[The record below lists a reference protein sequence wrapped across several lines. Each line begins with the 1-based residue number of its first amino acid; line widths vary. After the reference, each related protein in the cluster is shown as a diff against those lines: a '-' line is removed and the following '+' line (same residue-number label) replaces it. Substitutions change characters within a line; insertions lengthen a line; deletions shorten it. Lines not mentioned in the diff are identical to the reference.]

1 MSEKK
6 KTQLLGSN
14 AKLSI
19 YTASAGAGKT
29 HTLTGRYLKL
39 ALSNL
44 QLFRHI
50 QAVTFTN
57 KATAEMKDRILT
69 ELHILAQD
77 RVSGFRTMLMQEL
90 GLSHQQ
96 LKEKAAALLQAILCE
111 YSSFRIKTID
121 SFFQEVMRAFAY
133 ELGLNG
139 RYSISFEHSLLLDE
153 AVRQILQQV
162 DPIHDPSTAEWIER
176 LITESIEE
184 GRSYNINR
192 QLISIGWELF
202 KEGLSELAEKSEL
215 PSSSV
220 ILACQE
226 QMRAV
231 MAQTEVRVK
240 AQAKRAIDLVDA
252 YDLELDSFKL
262 KSSSPVGI
270 FYKLYQGAE
279 IIKPSTVGF
288 QKAIDPDTALDA
300 LITKTAKPEIKE
312 QISNA
317 YHGGLADCFA
327 DLLHFFESDDYRAYN
342 TAKLALPLLNKLGLV
357 GRIYDEILA
366 LKKDKAIMLIS
377 DAPTLLNRIIDE
389 SETPFIYEKVGV
401 RIKQQMIDEFQ
412 DTSRLQYKNFKPLLL
427 DSLAQGNDNL
437 VVGDVK
443 QSIYRFRNADSKLLG
458 QQIEAD
464 FASYAD
470 PVLMHENWR
479 SKPEI
484 VAFNNAVYP
493 TMADSISQQLVAT
506 MEGRPDMQAETHRM
520 IGAAYATAA
529 QEVAAP
535 NRDKTGYVR
544 IFLPA
549 DEESPIDLDDNE
561 DSDSDES
568 LANQTWTEQVYASL
582 PGLVIDIQRRGYKAG
597 DIAILLRKKDEAILV
612 GEAFNTYV
620 KQAGEEDY
628 STEFVSEEALL
639 VNAAVSVR
647 FIISLLRFINRPQS
661 DSLRQEAFQNLIA
674 LHLARHDTLPQQKDF
689 SQEELAMILQSRQLS
704 PYEQVDALINNFRQ
718 ELLAD
723 ETPYLLALLDLAY
736 QFTNEQQDN
745 TAAFIKWWQVS
756 GKNEYI
762 SSADNPN
769 AVNVLTIHK
778 SKGLGFKVVI
788 LPMVNW
794 RFNERGNRKP
804 YLLWC
809 LSAGTPF
816 AALKRIPVVF
826 SENMKESYFDR
837 DYYEELGKRYL
848 DSLNLLYVAT
858 TRAKDELYLWMDTK
872 DESKKDKAKAK
883 DEQKLYSKIHHA
895 LYPRLEQ
902 MASQGLL
909 EQDELGYFLGKPQTM
924 AKKQTEAND
933 HSYHLGIDQM
943 LYQPIGHKLSIKLD
957 GTEHYLR
964 RDAVEHGI
972 LMHAI
977 LAKVERKSDIQAA
990 VEDAIQA
997 GLLSAHE
1004 AKDLQ
1009 AQLEACISMPQ
1020 LAAYYDGS
1028 GTVLNEQA
1036 ILLPNG
1042 SIQRPDRIVAYPD
1055 HTVLIDYKFGEAR
1068 PEHQNQLRRYAELL
1082 GRMGYPKPQ
1091 AYLLYIEEQK
1101 FLPVALD

>member
-6 KTQLLGSN
+6 KTQLLSSN

-39 ALSNL
+39 ALSNP

-57 KATAEMKDRILT
+57 KATAEMKDRILN

-77 RVSGFRTMLMQEL
+77 RESGFRTMLMQEL
-90 GLSHQQ
+90 GLARQQ

-139 RYSISFEHSLLLDE
+139 RYSISFEQSLLLDE

-162 DPIHDPSTAEWIER
+162 DPQQDPSTAEWIEN

-184 GRSYNINR
+184 GSSYNINR
-192 QLISIGWELF
+192 QLVGIGWELF

-215 PSSSV
+215 PSR
-220 ILACQE
+220 E
-226 QMRAV
+226 QIATCKAEMQALMKEFEAQLRAV
-231 MAQTEVRVK
+231 AQ
-240 AQAKRAIDLVDA
+240 RAIEIIEQN
-252 YDLELDSFKL
+252 DLELTDFSYKD
-262 KSSSPVGI
+262 KSAPNV
-270 FYKLYQGAE
+270 FYKVLAGVEPAL
-279 IIKPSTVGF
+279 PRSRVLS
-288 QKAIDPDTALDA
+288 AADPELGIAALVA
-300 LITKTAKPEIKE
+300 KTAK
-312 QISNA
+312 
-317 YHGGLADCFA
+317 A
-327 DLLHFFESDDYRAYN
+327 DLRSRVETAYEQGLSACFVEIVELYSSDSYRAYV
-342 TAKLALPLLNKLGLV
+342 TAKLALPLLNRLGLV
-357 GRIYDEILA
+357 GRIYEEILA

-443 QSIYRFRNADSKLLG
+443 QSIYRFRNADSSLLG
-458 QQIEAD
+458 QQVEAD

-479 SKPEI
+479 SRPEI

-493 TMADSISQQLVAT
+493 SIANAISQQLIAT
-506 MEGRPDMQAETHRM
+506 MDNRTEMHAETYRM
-520 IGAAYATAA
+520 IGAAYANAA

-535 NRDKTGYVR
+535 NRDKMGYVR
-544 IFLPA
+544 IFLEPNEA
-549 DEESPIDLDDNE
+549 EEDLPDSDDPDDEED
-561 DSDSDES
+561 S
-568 LANQTWTEQVYASL
+568 LAMQSWTEQIYSSL
-582 PGLVIDIQRRGYKAG
+582 PSLVIDLQQRGYSAG
-597 DIAILLRKKDEAILV
+597 DIAILVRKKHEATKV
-612 GEAFNTYV
+612 AEAFNTYV
-620 KQAGEEDY
+620 KQAGEEVY

-647 FIISLLRFINRPQS
+647 FIISLLRFINRPQI
-661 DSLRQEAFQNLIA
+661 DSLRQEAFQNYRA
-674 LHLARHDTLPQQKDF
+674 LYLAKHDSMPQQKDF
-689 SQEELAMILQSRQLS
+689 SQHELELIMQSRQLT
-704 PYEQVDALINNFRQ
+704 PYEQIDVLVNNFRQ

-723 ETPYLLALLDLAY
+723 ETPYLVALLDLAY
-736 QFTNEQQDN
+736 QFTNEQQEN
-745 TAAFIKWWQVS
+745 TSAFIKWWQVS
-756 GKNEYI
+756 GKKECI

-769 AVNVLTIHK
+769 AVNILTIHK

-788 LPMVNW
+788 LPMVSW
-794 RFNERGNRKP
+794 KFNERGNRNP

-816 AALKRIPVVF
+816 AALKRIPIIF
-826 SENMKESYFDR
+826 SEKMKESYFDR
-837 DYYEELGKRYL
+837 DYYEELNKRYL

-858 TRAKDELYLWMDTK
+858 TRAKDELYLWMKAK
-872 DESKKDKAKAK
+872 DESKKDKAK
-883 DEQKLYSKIHHA
+883 DEKKLYSNIHHA
-895 LYPRLEQ
+895 LFPRLEQ
-902 MASQGLL
+902 MASEGLL
-909 EQDELGYFLGKPQTM
+909 EQDELGYFLGKPQTV
-924 AKKQTEAND
+924 AKKQTVAKD

-943 LYQPIGHKLSIKLD
+943 LYQHIGHKLSIKLD

-964 RDAVEHGI
+964 RDAIDHGI

-990 VEDAIQA
+990 VADSIQE

-1004 AKDLQ
+1004 AQGLQ
-1009 AQLEACISMPQ
+1009 AQLEACIAMPQ
-1020 LAAYYDGS
+1020 LAPYYDGS

-1042 SIQRPDRIVAYPD
+1042 SIQRPDRIVAYTD
-1055 HTVLIDYKFGEAR
+1055 RTVLIDYKFGEAR
-1068 PEHQNQLRRYAELL
+1068 PEHQSQLRRYAELL
-1082 GRMGYPKPQ
+1082 GSMGYPKPQ

>member
-6 KTQLLGSN
+6 KTQLLSSN

-39 ALSNL
+39 ALSNP

-57 KATAEMKDRILT
+57 KATAEMKDRILN

-77 RVSGFRTMLMQEL
+77 RESGFRTMLMQEL
-90 GLSHQQ
+90 GLARQQ

-139 RYSISFEHSLLLDE
+139 RYSISFEQSLLLDE

-162 DPIHDPSTAEWIER
+162 DPQQDPSTAEWIER
-176 LITESIEE
+176 LITESIED
-184 GRSYNINR
+184 GKSYNISR
-192 QLISIGWELF
+192 QLVGIGWELF

-215 PSSSV
+215 PNNSV
-220 ILACQE
+220 ILTCQE
-226 QMRAV
+226 QMRSILS
-231 MAQTEVRVK
+231 QTEERVK
-240 AQAKRAIDLVDA
+240 ALAKRAIDLVDA
-252 YDLELDSFKL
+252 NDLELDSFKS
-262 KSSSPVGI
+262 KSTSPVSV

-279 IIKPSTVGF
+279 IKKPSTLGF
-288 QKAIDPDTALDA
+288 KMATDPERALDA

-312 QISNA
+312 RISNA

-327 DLLHFFESDDYRAYN
+327 DLLHFFESDDYKAYN
-342 TAKLALPLLNKLGLV
+342 TSKLALPLLNRLGLV
-357 GRIYDEILA
+357 GRIYEEILA

-443 QSIYRFRNADSKLLG
+443 QSIYRFRNADSSLLG
-458 QQIEAD
+458 QQVEAD

-479 SKPEI
+479 SRPEI

-493 TMADSISQQLVAT
+493 SIANAISQQLIAT
-506 MEGRPDMQAETHRM
+506 MDNRTEMHAETYRM
-520 IGAAYATAA
+520 IGAAYANAA

-544 IFLPA
+544 IFLEPNEA
-549 DEESPIDLDDNE
+549 EEDLPDSDDPDDEED
-561 DSDSDES
+561 S
-568 LANQTWTEQVYASL
+568 LAMQSWTEQIYSSL
-582 PGLVIDIQRRGYKAG
+582 PSLVIDLQQRGYSAG
-597 DIAILLRKKDEAILV
+597 DIAILVRKKHEATKV
-612 GEAFNTYV
+612 AEAFNTYV
-620 KQAGEEDY
+620 KQAGEEVY

-647 FIISLLRFINRPQS
+647 FIISLLRFINRPQI
-661 DSLRQEAFQNLIA
+661 DSLRQEAFQNYRA
-674 LHLARHDTLPQQKDF
+674 LYLAKHDSMPQQKDF
-689 SQEELAMILQSRQLS
+689 SQHELELIMQSRQLT
-704 PYEQVDALINNFRQ
+704 PYEQIDVLVNNFRQ

-723 ETPYLLALLDLAY
+723 ETPYLVALLDLAY
-736 QFTNEQQDN
+736 QFTNEQQEN

-756 GKNEYI
+756 GKKECI

-769 AVNVLTIHK
+769 AVNILTIHK

-788 LPMVNW
+788 LPMVSW
-794 RFNERGNRKP
+794 KFNERGNRNP

-816 AALKRIPVVF
+816 AALKRIPIIF
-826 SENMKESYFDR
+826 SEKMKESYFDR
-837 DYYEELGKRYL
+837 DYYEELNKRYL

-858 TRAKDELYLWMDTK
+858 TRAKDELYLWMKAK
-872 DESKKDKAKAK
+872 DESKKDKAK
-883 DEQKLYSKIHHA
+883 DEKKLYSNIHHA
-895 LYPRLEQ
+895 LFPRLEQ
-902 MASQGLL
+902 MASEGLL
-909 EQDELGYFLGKPQTM
+909 EQDELGYFLGKPQTV
-924 AKKQTEAND
+924 AKKQTVAKD

-943 LYQPIGHKLSIKLD
+943 LYQHIGHKLSIKLD

-964 RDAVEHGI
+964 RDAIDHGI

-990 VEDAIQA
+990 VADSIQE

-1004 AKDLQ
+1004 AQGLQ
-1009 AQLEACISMPQ
+1009 AQLEACIAMPQ
-1020 LAAYYDGS
+1020 LAPYYDGS

-1042 SIQRPDRIVAYPD
+1042 SIQRPDRIVAYTD
-1055 HTVLIDYKFGEAR
+1055 RTVLIDYKFGEAR
-1068 PEHQNQLRRYAELL
+1068 PEHQSQLRRYAELL
-1082 GRMGYPKPQ
+1082 GSMGYPKPQ